1 MSDAELPP
9 PGVHPAAWTRWQ
21 ERRGQTPPLPARPTP
36 AAPARADDEPLP
48 TDDGPSAADDEPSAA
63 RGERGRR
70 PTDWP
75 GALAELRSR
84 VEAAPTGGPAAEQ
97 VAVGRAELAALL
109 ARLERL
115 EGALRTYGQHALHC
129 AARGGGAR
137 CDCGL
142 AAELAWSG

>member
-1 MSDAELPP
+1 MSDAERPP
-9 PGVHPAAWTRWQ
+9 PGAHPAAWTRWQ
-21 ERRGQTPPLPARPTP
+21 ERRGQTPPLPGRPTP
-36 AAPARADDEPLP
+36 EAPAPDDDQP
-48 TDDGPSAADDEPSAA
+48 AAG
-63 RGERGRR
+63 RGEGGER
-70 PTDWP
+70 PTTWP

-84 VEAAPTGGPAAEQ
+84 VEAATAGEPTAEQ
-97 VAVGRAELAALL
+97 VAVGRSELAALL